1 MSESVAKAP
10 QAGISREKKRRIS
23 TVLFRRSGT
32 IRAFATDSD
41 KRHRWPP
48 GARPPAAPGTPEPR
62 DRSWSSWSGA
72 GRTRPVRERP
82 SGKMPT
88 GNPTLAGDRPHRI
101 DLSPRTTVLGED
113 ASQRTVTAEMA
124 FWEDRSPRLV
134 GSARRFPHNS
144 AACSPRPPGAERNDP
159 PRTPKSGSG
168 EQNPVHPRRLAGCC
182 AQGPDLARRPRPG
195 PPGARPGGPPGSSA
209 VDPADLPGG
218 PGPAGRSRR
227 GSAAQRTFL
236 MARMEKQ
243 PMTAQAMETGKT
255 NV

>member
-182 AQGPDLARRPRPG
+182 AQGSDPARRPRP
-195 PPGARPGGPPGSSA
+195 GPPGSSA

>member
-1 MSESVAKAP
+1 MIWGGIVSESVAKAP

-23 TVLFRRSGT
+23 TVLFRCSGT

-41 KRHRWPP
+41 KWRRWSP

-82 SGKMPT
+82 SGKTPT

-113 ASQRTVTAEMA
+113 ASQTTVTAEMA
-124 FWEDRSPRLV
+124 FWEDRSPRFV
-134 GSARRFPHNS
+134 GGTRRFPHNS
-144 AACSPRPPGAERNDP
+144 AACSSRPPGAERNDP

-168 EQNPVHPRRLAGCC
+168 EQNPVHPRRLARCC
-182 AQGPDLARRPRPG
+182 AQGPDPARRSRS
-195 PPGARPGGPPGSSA
+195 GPPGSSA

-218 PGPAGRSRR
+218 PGPAGLSRR
-227 GSAAQRTFL
+227 GSAL
-236 MARMEKQ
+236 SG
-243 PMTAQAMETGKT
+243 PS
-255 NV
+255 

>member
-10 QAGISREKKRRIS
+10 RAGVSREKKRRIS

-41 KRHRWPP
+41 KWRRWPP
-48 GARPPAAPGTPEPR
+48 GARPPAAQQPR

-72 GRTRPVRERP
+72 GRTRPARERP
-82 SGKMPT
+82 SGKTPT
-88 GNPTLAGDRPHRI
+88 GNPALAGDRPHRI

-124 FWEDRSPRLV
+124 FWEDRSPRFV
-134 GSARRFPHNS
+134 GGARRFPHNS
-144 AACSPRPPGAERNDP
+144 AACSSRPPRAERNDP

-168 EQNPVHPRRLAGCC
+168 EQNPVHPRRLARCC
-182 AQGPDLARRPRPG
+182 AQGPDPVRRPRSG

-227 GSAAQRTFL
+227 GSAAQRTLL
-236 MARMEKQ
+236 MVRIEKQ
-243 PMTAQAMETGKT
+243 PTTAQPMETGKT
-255 NV
+255 SV